1 VVAGEERVGADFSA
15 GEAVRFRDPSTFCRG
30 FGYYVRMTTA
40 ERITEMI
47 RRLPPPVQQ
56 EVLDFAEFLAEKGGG
71 DAEWSGFSL
80 DQAMR
85 GLETEEIPE
94 YSEADLKEKWA

>member
-1 VVAGEERVGADFSA
+1 
-15 GEAVRFRDPSTFCRG
+15 
-30 FGYYVRMTTA
+30 MTTA

-85 GLETEEIPE
+85 GLENEEIPE
-94 YSEADLKEKWA
+94 YSEADLKEKWACENRGRSSFSDFRKPTSLSGSFVPHC